1 LTKALDIKAI
11 LSLARV
17 AATFQNALGDGG
29 IGAREMAENKNEG
42 LDFLTRLR
50 IRELILMGLIA
61 VSAVMANL
69 PQEYVEE
76 TLGVSRGTL
85 VACLG
90 IAVII
95 GLFLY
100 LKTGLFI
107 AVVLLIAGANMPDQ
121 IAEGLNISKIPIV
134 LALVA
139 LVGVGLINYVVK
151 LMPTGLEPRPKEKS
165 AEGIRALFYAIEKNN
180 LVYAQKVLS
189 MNFDP
194 NLHHDNGY
202 TPLAYASM
210 RGSLPMIELLLR
222 NGADPTQTTKEGDS
236 PVELALRFGH
246 AEVADALKQA
256 RRAAVTAAP
265 VEEESAPAAVSS

>member
-1 LTKALDIKAI
+1 
-11 LSLARV
+11 
-17 AATFQNALGDGG
+17 
-29 IGAREMAENKNEG
+29 MAEKKEG

-50 IRELILMGLIA
+50 VRELILMGLILIT
-61 VSAVMANL
+61 AVMANL
-69 PQEYVEE
+69 PEEYVEE
-76 TLGVSRGTL
+76 TLGVNRATL

-151 LMPTGLEPRPKEKS
+151 LVPTGLEPRPKEKS
-165 AEGIRALFYAIEKNN
+165 AEGVRALFYAIEKNN

-202 TPLAYASM
+202 TPLAYAAM

-222 NGADPTQTTKEGDS
+222 NGSDPTQTTKEGDS

-256 RRAAVTAAP
+256 RRAATTQVEGETATAGAG
-265 VEEESAPAAVSS
+265 S

>member
-1 LTKALDIKAI
+1 
-11 LSLARV
+11 
-17 AATFQNALGDGG
+17 
-29 IGAREMAENKNEG
+29 MAEKKEK
-42 LDFLTRLR
+42 LDFLSKLR
-50 IRELILMGLIA
+50 IRELVLMGLITITA
-61 VSAVMANL
+61 VLANL

-76 TLGVSRGTL
+76 TLGVSRATL
-85 VACLG
+85 VAVLG

-100 LKTGLFI
+100 LRTGLFI
-107 AVVLLIAGANMPDQ
+107 AVILLIAGANMPDQ

-151 LMPTGLEPRPKEKS
+151 LVPTGLEPRPKEKS
-165 AEGIRALFYAIEKNN
+165 AEGVRALFYAVEKNN
-180 LVYAQKVLS
+180 LVYAQKVLG

-194 NLHHDNGY
+194 NMHHDNGY
-202 TPLAYASM
+202 TPLAYAAM

-222 NGADPTQTTKEGDS
+222 NGADPQQTTKEGDT

-246 AEVADALKQA
+246 AEVADGLKVA
-256 RRAAVTAAP
+256 RRAAAAGLP
-265 VEEESAPAAVSS
+265 DSANQAPAATLSG

>member
-1 LTKALDIKAI
+1 
-11 LSLARV
+11 
-17 AATFQNALGDGG
+17 
-29 IGAREMAENKNEG
+29 MAEKKEK
-42 LDFLTRLR
+42 LDFLSKLR
-50 IRELILMGLIA
+50 IRELILMGLITVTA
-61 VSAVMANL
+61 VLANL
-69 PQEYVEE
+69 PEEYVED
-76 TLGVSRGTL
+76 TLGISRATL
-85 VACLG
+85 VAMLG

-100 LKTGLFI
+100 LRTGLFI

-151 LMPTGLEPRPKEKS
+151 LMPTGLEPKPKEKS
-165 AEGIRALFYAIEKNN
+165 AEGVRALFYAIEKNN
-180 LVYAQKVLS
+180 LVYAQKVLG

-202 TPLAYASM
+202 TPLAYAAM

-222 NGADPTQTTKEGDS
+222 NGADPQQTTKEGDT

-246 AEVADALKQA
+246 AEVADILKRA
-256 RRAAVTAAP
+256 RQSSEAAP
-265 VEEESAPAAVSS
+265 EEQPQPQAG

>member
-1 LTKALDIKAI
+1 
-11 LSLARV
+11 
-17 AATFQNALGDGG
+17 
-29 IGAREMAENKNEG
+29 MAQKKKEG
-42 LDFLTRLR
+42 LDFLTRMR
-50 IRELILMGLIA
+50 IRELILMGLILIT
-61 VSAVMANL
+61 AVMANL
-69 PQEYVEE
+69 PEEYVDE
-76 TLGVSRGTL
+76 TLGVSRATL

-151 LMPTGLEPRPKEKS
+151 LVPTGLEPRPKEKS
-165 AEGIRALFYAIEKNN
+165 AEGVRALFYAIEKNN

-202 TPLAYASM
+202 SPLAYAAM

-256 RRAAVTAAP
+256 RRAAAASPQVTDDEAA
-265 VEEESAPAAVSS
+265 AATVSS

>member
-1 LTKALDIKAI
+1 
-11 LSLARV
+11 
-17 AATFQNALGDGG
+17 
-29 IGAREMAENKNEG
+29 MAEKKEK
-42 LDFLTRLR
+42 LDFLSKLR
-50 IRELILMGLIA
+50 IRELILMGLITITA
-61 VSAVMANL
+61 VLANL
-69 PQEYVEE
+69 PEEYVED
-76 TLGVSRGTL
+76 TLGVSRATL
-85 VACLG
+85 VAMLG

-151 LMPTGLEPRPKEKS
+151 LMPTGLEPKPKEKS
-165 AEGIRALFYAIEKNN
+165 AEGVRALFYAIEKNN
-180 LVYAQKVLS
+180 LVYAQKVLG

-202 TPLAYASM
+202 TPLAYAAM

-222 NGADPTQTTKEGDS
+222 NGADPQQTTKEGDT

-246 AEVADALKQA
+246 AEVADGLKVA
-256 RRAAVTAAP
+256 RRAAASGLPDSEAPAP
-265 VEEESAPAAVSS
+265 VTTASN

>member
-1 LTKALDIKAI
+1 MADTKK
-11 LSLARV
+11 
-17 AATFQNALGDGG
+17 
-29 IGAREMAENKNEG
+29 EG

-50 IRELILMGLIA
+50 IRELILMGLIL

-69 PQEYVEE
+69 PEEYVED
-76 TLGVSRGTL
+76 TLGVNPATL

-121 IAEGLNISKIPIV
+121 IAEGLNISKIPIL

-151 LMPTGLEPRPKEKS
+151 LMPTGLEPKPKEKS
-165 AEGIRALFYAIEKNN
+165 AEGTRALFYAIEKNN
-180 LVYAQKVLS
+180 LVYAQKVLA

-194 NLHHDNGY
+194 NLRHENGY
-202 TPLAYASM
+202 TPLAYAAM

-222 NGADPTQTTKEGDS
+222 NGADPTQTTTEGDS
-236 PVELALRFGH
+236 PVELALRFSH
-246 AEVADALKQA
+246 AEVADALKEARRVASQQA
-256 RRAAVTAAP
+256 R
-265 VEEESAPAAVSS
+265 EETAPASAGG

>member
-1 LTKALDIKAI
+1 
-11 LSLARV
+11 
-17 AATFQNALGDGG
+17 
-29 IGAREMAENKNEG
+29 MAEKKKEG

-50 IRELILMGLIA
+50 IRELILMGLIL

-69 PQEYVEE
+69 PEEYVEE
-76 TLGVSRGTL
+76 TLGVNRGML

-139 LVGVGLINYVVK
+139 LIGVGLINYFVK
-151 LMPTGLEPRPKEKS
+151 LIPTGLEPRPKEKS
-165 AEGIRALFYAIEKNN
+165 TEGIRALFYAIEKNN

-202 TPLAYASM
+202 SPLAYAAM

-222 NGADPTQTTKEGDS
+222 NGSDPLQTTKEGDS

-256 RRAAVTAAP
+256 RRAASGAP
-265 VEEESAPAAVSS
+265 EEETATATAG